1 MNLSILIAKK
11 ITVYEKKSF
20 SLFISRIAI
29 LAIALSVSV
38 MIIGSAITRGYQEHI
53 SQKFYDCWGHLNI
66 TNFSPDPSNMMSAEK
81 ILYDTNLVKQV
92 KNTAH
97 VTGVQPY
104 SLQSCILKTNDGIEG
119 IVLKGLNDASSF
131 KTVEQF
137 LVEGKPI
144 TFRKDSFSNE
154 VVVSKTMATRFNLK
168 LNDRIILYFFSG
180 LNDAPRVRKVSIVG
194 IFNTGLEEYDKSFSL
209 CDYRFI
215 NHLNKDSNNL
225 IQGYEITLDDIKNSP
240 QVEKEIFT
248 NYLES
253 PLEIYSLE
261 KRFGN
266 VFSWLEMMKMNEK
279 IIIIIM
285 MIIALINMISALLIL
300 ILERTPMI
308 GILKSLGMS
317 NLKIQLIFLYSSFYI
332 IGIGLFLGT
341 SLGIGLCLLQQK
353 FGFLR
358 LDEATYFVNKIPIAL
373 HLENILFILFSTV
386 IICFSILIFPSLIIR
401 NVSPTKAINFK

>member
-1 MNLSILIAKK
+1 MNLSLLIAKK
-11 ITVYEKKSF
+11 IAVYEKKSF

-53 SQKFYDCWGHLNI
+53 SQKFYDCWGHINI
-66 TNFSPDPSNMMSAEK
+66 TNFTPDPSNIINTEK
-81 ILYDTNLVKQV
+81 ISYNDTLVNHIQST
-92 KNTAH
+92 NH
-97 VTGVQPY
+97 VQRVQPY
-104 SLQSCILKTNDGIEG
+104 TLQSCILKTNEGIEG
-119 IVLKGLNDASSF
+119 IILKGLFDATSF
-131 KTVEQF
+131 KTIEHF
-137 LVEGKPI
+137 LVEGKAI

-154 VVVSKTMATRFNLK
+154 IIISKTMASRFNLK

-180 LNDAPRVRKVSIVG
+180 LNDGPRARKISIVG
-194 IFNTGLEEYDKSFSL
+194 IFNTGLDEYDKSFAL

-215 NHLNKDSNNL
+215 NHLNKETNDM
-225 IQGYEITLDDIKNSP
+225 IQGYEITLDDIKNSN
-240 QVEKEIFT
+240 QVEKEIFD

-266 VFSWLEMMKMNEK
+266 VFSWLQMMKMNEK
-279 IIIIIM
+279 IIIMIM

-317 NLKIQLIFLYSSFYI
+317 NIKIQLIFLYSSFYI
-332 IGIGLFLGT
+332 IGIGLLLGT
-341 SLGIGLCLLQQK
+341 LLGVGLCLLQKK
-353 FGFLR
+353 FGFLK
-358 LDEATYFVNKIPIAL
+358 LDEATYYVTKIPIAL
-373 HLENILFILFSTV
+373 HTENILIILFSTV
-386 IICFSILIFPSLIIR
+386 LICFSILIFPSLIVR
-401 NVSPTKAINFK
+401 KVSPTKAINFK

>member
-119 IVLKGLNDASSF
+119 IVLKGLNDTSSF

-154 VVVSKTMATRFNLK
+154 IVVSKTMATRFNLK

-180 LNDAPRVRKVSIVG
+180 LNDAPRARKVLIVG

-248 NYLES
+248 NYLQS

-353 FGFLR
+353 FGLLR

>member
-1 MNLSILIAKK
+1 MD
-11 ITVYEKKSF
+11 
-20 SLFISRIAI
+20 
-29 LAIALSVSV
+29 
-38 MIIGSAITRGYQEHI
+38 IGNRWNNG
-53 SQKFYDCWGHLNI
+53 N
-66 TNFSPDPSNMMSAEK
+66 
-81 ILYDTNLVKQV
+81 
-92 KNTAH
+92 NT
-97 VTGVQPY
+97 
-104 SLQSCILKTNDGIEG
+104 CIGLLGIEG

-154 VVVSKTMATRFNLK
+154 IVVSKTMATRFNLK

-180 LNDAPRVRKVSIVG
+180 LNDAPRARKVSIVG

-341 SLGIGLCLLQQK
+341 TLGVGLCLIQQK
-353 FGFLR
+353 FGFIK

-386 IICFSILIFPSLIIR
+386 IICFSILIFPSMIIR

>member
-66 TNFSPDPSNMMSAEK
+66 TNFSPAPSNMMSAEK

-180 LNDAPRVRKVSIVG
+180 LNDAPRARKVSIVG

>member
-119 IVLKGLNDASSF
+119 IVLKGLNDTSSF

-154 VVVSKTMATRFNLK
+154 IVVSKTMATRFNLK

-180 LNDAPRVRKVSIVG
+180 LNDAPRARKVLIVG

-225 IQGYEITLDDIKNSP
+225 IQGYEITLDDIKNSR

-248 NYLES
+248 NYLQS

-353 FGFLR
+353 FGLLR

>member
-1 MNLSILIAKK
+1 MNLSLLIAKK
-11 ITVYEKKSF
+11 IAVYEKKSF

-53 SQKFYDCWGHLNI
+53 SQKFYDCWGHINI
-66 TNFSPDPSNMMSAEK
+66 TNFTPDPSNIINTEK
-81 ILYDTNLVKQV
+81 ISYNNTLVNHIQS
-92 KNTAH
+92 THH
-97 VTGVQPY
+97 VQRVQPY
-104 SLQSCILKTNDGIEG
+104 TLQSCILKTNEGIEG
-119 IVLKGLNDASSF
+119 IILKGLFDATSF
-131 KTVEQF
+131 KTIEQF
-137 LVEGKPI
+137 LVEGKAI

-154 VVVSKTMATRFNLK
+154 IIISKTMASRFNLK

-180 LNDAPRVRKVSIVG
+180 LNDAPRARKVSIVG
-194 IFNTGLEEYDKSFSL
+194 IFNTGLDEYDKSFAL

-215 NHLNKDSNNL
+215 NHLNKESNDM
-225 IQGYEITLDDIKNSP
+225 IQGYEITLDDIKNSK
-240 QVEKEIFT
+240 QVEKEIFD

-266 VFSWLEMMKMNEK
+266 VFSWLQMMKMNEK
-279 IIIIIM
+279 IIMIIM

-308 GILKSLGMS
+308 GILKSLGMR

-332 IGIGLFLGT
+332 IGIGLLLGT
-341 SLGIGLCLLQQK
+341 LLGVGLCLLQQK
-353 FGFLR
+353 FGFLK
-358 LDEATYFVNKIPIAL
+358 LDEATYYVTKIPIAL
-373 HLENILFILFSTV
+373 HTGNILFILFSTV
-386 IICFSILIFPSLIIR
+386 LICFSILIFPSLIVR

>member
-11 ITVYEKKSF
+11 IAVYEKKSF

-66 TNFSPDPSNMMSAEK
+66 TNFSPDPSNIINTDK
-81 ILYDTNLVKQV
+81 ILYDSTLVKQL

-97 VTGVQPY
+97 VIGVQAY
-104 SLQSCILKTNDGIEG
+104 ALQSCIIKTNDGIEG
-119 IVLKGLNDASSF
+119 IVLKGLNNASGF

-137 LVEGKPI
+137 LVEGRPI
-144 TFRKDSFSNE
+144 RFQKDSFSNE
-154 VVVSKTMATRFNLK
+154 IVVSKTMAARFDLK

-180 LNDAPRVRKVSIVG
+180 LNDAPRARKVLIVG
-194 IFNTGLEEYDKSFSL
+194 IFNTGLEEYDKSFAL
-209 CDYRFI
+209 CDYRLI
-215 NHLNKDSNNL
+215 NHLNKESNDL
-225 IQGYEITLDDIKNSP
+225 IQGYEITLDDIKNSL
-240 QVEKEIFT
+240 QVEKEIF
-248 NYLES
+248 NQYLES

-317 NLKIQLIFLYSSFYI
+317 NLKIQFIFLYSSVYI
-332 IGIGLFLGT
+332 IGIGLILGT
-341 SLGIGLCLLQQK
+341 TIGVGLCLIQQK
-353 FGFLR
+353 FGFLK

-373 HLENILFILFSTV
+373 HTENILFILFST
-386 IICFSILIFPSLIIR
+386 ILICFSILIFPSLIVR